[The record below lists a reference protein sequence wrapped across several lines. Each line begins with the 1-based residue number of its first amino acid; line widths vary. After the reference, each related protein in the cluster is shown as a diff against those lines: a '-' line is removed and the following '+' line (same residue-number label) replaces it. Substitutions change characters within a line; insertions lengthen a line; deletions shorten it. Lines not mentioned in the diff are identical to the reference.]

1 MSAKAS
7 ASGDAVAADDDGT
20 TVGSTEGDGTSVGL
34 IERDVEPGCQGP
46 LVSSCDPSGDQNG

>member
-7 ASGDAVAADDDGT
+7 GSGDAVAADDDGT
-20 TVGSTEGDGTSVGL
+20 TVGSSEGDGTSVGL
-34 IERDVEPGCQGP
+34 TERDVEPGCHGP